1 MGKELV
7 LVTGGGWAGK
17 SDFAQDL
24 ALSHGGDCGV
34 LFVATAEVTDAEME
48 ERIRRHRISRPPG
61 WYTVEEPIDVAGAIT
76 GALAEGRGEPVVLVD
91 CINFWV
97 SNQLLRQEG
106 ERAEDAETTILGSA
120 DRLLEC
126 YRANG
131 STFILV
137 TNEVG
142 LGLVPTHPL
151 GRRFRDAL
159 GRVNQVLATAAD
171 RVYLVVSGIP
181 VELKSLSTLPRKGP
195 G

>member
-1 MGKELV
+1 M
-7 LVTGGGWAGK
+7 
-17 SDFAQDL
+17 
-24 ALSHGGDCGV
+24 
-34 LFVATAEVTDAEME
+34 
-48 ERIRRHRISRPPG
+48 
-61 WYTVEEPIDVAGAIT
+61 EEPIDVAGAIT